1 MSSDAS
7 SEAFAYMRAL
17 IRSNAAIF
25 PQKCPSGTTLRNC
38 MAGYLP
44 GADFARSDTNP
55 PGMIDLIMQDAG
67 GMRTFPTTR
76 CFELLDY
83 ASWGW
88 GDPGLSTQTAAFL
101 VKIPGMPVD

>member
-1 MSSDAS
+1 MS
-7 SEAFAYMRAL
+7 SEAIAYMRAF

-44 GADFARSDTNP
+44 EADFARSDTNP
-55 PGMIDLIMQDAG
+55 PGMIDLIMQDAR
-67 GMRTFPTTR
+67 GMRTVLTAM

-83 ASWGW
+83 ASG
-88 GDPGLSTQTAAFL
+88 GVNPGLSTPTADFL